1 MRPEEILRQVRD
13 TLNSRQV
20 FGEPFERDGA
30 LVVPVARVRGGGGGG
45 GGGGAGDP
53 ESARSAAGAPGL
65 GGGGG
70 AGFEVRPVGVYVI
83 RGGEVSWQPAV
94 DVTQIVLRGQLVA
107 IIALLVGR
115 SVVRRLT
122 RR

>member
-1 MRPEEILRQVRD
+1 MRPEEILGQVRD
-13 TLNSRQV
+13 TLTARQV
-20 FGEPFERDGA
+20 FGEPYERDGA

-45 GGGGAGDP
+45 RGTGGSAGGETGGGAGV
-53 ESARSAAGAPGL
+53 
-65 GGGGG
+65 GGS
-70 AGFEVRPVGVYVI
+70 FEVRPVGVYVI
-83 RGGEVSWQPAV
+83 RDGEVSWQPAV

-107 IIALLVGR
+107 IVALLVIR